1 MPLAPES
8 WVATV
13 AFGLVAAMF
22 AATAASKLYHQ
33 RWVRRLAP
41 LESPPAAAGA
51 PPVRVSVVIAARDE
65 ADTIAPTVRALL
77 AQQGVA
83 IEVIVVS
90 DRSRDDTAAIVR
102 AIARDDPRTR
112 VIEVTALPE
121 RWIGKCH
128 ACYTGAAAATGEWI
142 LFTDADCRLAPD
154 VIARAL
160 AAAMREGADHVA
172 LTPAPIDPT
181 LGAKAWYLVFGASV
195 ADWISAAN
203 RDRKDG
209 HFGIGAFNLVRA
221 STYRACGGYEALRL
235 TILDDVRLS
244 LLVRRAGGRSRIY
257 LGADDVLCNWATSV
271 GDALRLT
278 EKNYFAAID
287 FRTPVAVGAS
297 VAVAVLFGTPLA
309 GFASGTWLGL
319 ACGLSPC
326 LLSIPAALGA
336 PRVGWSPAVALLVPF
351 FYPLPM
357 YAMLRST
364 VLTLRQGGVRWRD
377 TFYPTAMLRD
387 GAVRT
392 SVGKRGRGRS
402 ARERA

>member
-1 MPLAPES
+1 MPLTPES
-8 WVATV
+8 WIATA
-13 AFGLVAAMF
+13 AFLLVAAVF
-22 AATAASKLYHQ
+22 AATAASKLFHQ
-33 RWVRRLAP
+33 HWTQRLAP
-41 LESPPAAAGA
+41 LDA
-51 PPVRVSVVIAARDE
+51 PPDLAWAAPVHVSVVIAARDE
-65 ADTIAPTVRALL
+65 AAGIEGTVRALL
-77 AQQGVA
+77 AQRSVA
-83 IEVIVVS
+83 LEVIVVS
-90 DRSRDDTAAIVR
+90 DRSTDATADVVR
-102 AIARDDPRTR
+102 RLGGEEPRVR
-112 VIEVTALPE
+112 VIELRALPE

-160 AAAMREGADHVA
+160 AAAMREDADHVA

-257 LGADDVLCNWATSV
+257 LGADDVLCNWATTV

-287 FRTPVAVGAS
+287 FRMPVAVAG
-297 VAVAVLFGTPLA
+297 AVAIALLFGTPLA
-309 GFASGTWLGL
+309 GFVSGTWLGL